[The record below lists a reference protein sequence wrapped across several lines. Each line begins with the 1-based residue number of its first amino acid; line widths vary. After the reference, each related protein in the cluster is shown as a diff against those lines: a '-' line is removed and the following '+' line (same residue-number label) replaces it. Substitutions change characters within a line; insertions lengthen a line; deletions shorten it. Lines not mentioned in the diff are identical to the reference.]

1 MTRKEMIETLKEAAE
16 VFYTVDDD
24 WDLGGRLESVIE
36 ALEKEDMEREKGDNL
51 LKALKDFCA

>member
-24 WDLGGRLESVIE
+24 WDLGGRLEAVIE
-36 ALEKEDMEREKGDNL
+36 ALEKEDKEREKGDNL
-51 LKALKDFCA
+51 LKALKAFCE

>member
-24 WDLGGRLESVIE
+24 WDLGGRLEAVIE
-36 ALEKEDMEREKGDNL
+36 ALEKEDKEREKGDNL
-51 LKALKDFCA
+51 LKALKAFCA